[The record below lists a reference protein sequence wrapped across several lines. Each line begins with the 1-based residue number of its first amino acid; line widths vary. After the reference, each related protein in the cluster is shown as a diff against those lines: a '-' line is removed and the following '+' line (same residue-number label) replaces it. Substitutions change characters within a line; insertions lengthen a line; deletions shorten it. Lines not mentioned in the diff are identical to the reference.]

1 MTNLKQDVSKEI
13 LANIIDILESQQAIN
28 LSTIPVAKITSITDY
43 MVICEGRSIRHIQT
57 LAEELIKSTRVK
69 VYNKNQIEYTNDLWV
84 VVDCGEV
91 IVHIMHQDS
100 RAHYQLEK
108 LWEPM

>member
-1 MTNLKQDVSKEI
+1 MTNSTHHASKEI
-13 LANIIDILESQQAIN
+13 LANIIETLESQQAIN
-28 LSTIPVAKITSITDY
+28 INTIHVAKITSLTDY

-57 LAEELIKSTRVK
+57 LAEELIKSTKVK

-91 IVHIMHQDS
+91 IVHIMHHDS

-108 LWEPM
+108 LWEPI